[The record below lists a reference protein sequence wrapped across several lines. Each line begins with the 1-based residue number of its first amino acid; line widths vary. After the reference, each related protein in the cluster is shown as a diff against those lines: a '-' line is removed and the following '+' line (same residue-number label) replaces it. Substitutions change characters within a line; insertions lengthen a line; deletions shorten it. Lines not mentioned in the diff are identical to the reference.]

1 MSGTNAGGSSVVSGA
16 DTASESTEEAEWKP
30 KGVLGLVLAV
40 AGGAGA
46 CLDGGVGAGV
56 GVGVDPRRGM
66 SLTSIGKV
74 KGVLWEGVEAK
85 ISIKKS
91 S

>member
-1 MSGTNAGGSSVVSGA
+1 MASGA
-16 DTASESTEEAEWKP
+16 YTAGESTEEAEWKP
-30 KGVLGLVLAV
+30 EGILGSGLAV
-40 AGGAGA
+40 AGAGA